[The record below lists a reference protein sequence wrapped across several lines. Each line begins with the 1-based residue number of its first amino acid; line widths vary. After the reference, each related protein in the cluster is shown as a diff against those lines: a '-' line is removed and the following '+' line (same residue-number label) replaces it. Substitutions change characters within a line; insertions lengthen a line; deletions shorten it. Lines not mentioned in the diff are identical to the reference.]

1 MNPNQ
6 LGPNHFLVP
15 GGQSIQNIQKYRQQQ
30 LYQGQQSTRYE
41 TEEESSSDEEY
52 EKTNVPLQKI
62 QEPIK
67 KLNRKRYL
75 KDNLLIAYS
84 GDKNVLGGETTFN
97 YTINFNES
105 QSGNSRASA
114 FFNISLKNIR
124 SISIIDVIM
133 PNFYLDLPL
142 LHGLANQFYY
152 TPLGDNTSFTSNTKP
167 AEHDDN
173 IRIMRPPRLQD
184 LPFILLKIQGLDG
197 DMKGTNTDIDSSI
210 CMLTIE
216 QVRSST
222 NNASGTYEVLNKV
235 APDSFKNFNNNPELK
250 RVQKGNCGEHIL
262 ADTDKNILYF
272 KNKTK
277 IQKNF
282 FPNPLARLGA
292 LKIDFF
298 DHLGNPLKFQHEYLE
313 IDQLEL
319 ITPGLALEG
328 GPAPNPSSTGFLELT
343 TKQLYSPDEYRVG
356 DLLVFQNVQT
366 NPRNISIESFLNRKE
381 GHILLQHKIASRI
394 KAGANSFENYFN
406 KFYIFSQV
414 KPELTIPYVDG
425 SLAPLSDGLGSQ
437 ITSFSYTSPE
447 PHLEFASGICI
458 NQSLQHTISFNIKT
472 EEHAYDTQDTELI

>member
-30 LYQGQQSTRYE
+30 LYKGQQSNTYE
-41 TEEESSSDEEY
+41 NEEESSSDEEY
-52 EKTNVPLQKI
+52 EQPNVSLDRF

-105 QSGNSRASA
+105 QSGNSRSSA
-114 FFNISLKNIR
+114 FFNTSLKNIR
-124 SISIIDVIM
+124 SISIIDVVM

-152 TPLGDNTSFTSNTKP
+152 KPLGDSTLYTDNTKP

-184 LPFILLKIQGLDG
+184 LPFILLKIQGVEG
-197 DMKGTNTDIDSSI
+197 DMKGTNPDIDSST
-210 CMLTIE
+210 CMLTID
-216 QVRSST
+216 QVRSNT

-235 APDSFKNFNNNPELK
+235 APDSFDNTDNNPELK

-272 KNKTK
+272 KNKTG
-277 IQKNF
+277 IQKLF
-282 FPNPLARLGA
+282 YPNPLARLGA

-298 DHLGNPLKFQHEYLE
+298 DHLGNTLKFQHEYLE
-313 IDQLEL
+313 IDKISIKYGSEV
-319 ITPGLALEG
+319 LEG
-328 GPAPNPSSTGFLELT
+328 APGPTDTRQAFFVLR

-356 DLLVFQNVQT
+356 DLLHFQNFLT
-366 NPRNISIESFLNRKE
+366 NPRNTAIESFLNRKE
-381 GHILLQHKIASRI
+381 GHILLQHQISSRYKASP
-394 KAGANSFENYFN
+394 GTEFDNYFN
-406 KFYIFSQV
+406 EFLIFTNV
-414 KPELTIPYVDG
+414 KPELTATY
-425 SLAPLSDGLGSQ
+425 SDAAELVLNSELGSKYE
-437 ITSFSYTSPE
+437 IYAFPGASEAEVS
-447 PHLEFASGICI
+447 SGICI

-472 EEHAYDTQDTELI
+472 EEHVYDTQDTELI